1 MIKIKTSPIVSK
13 AASERK
19 SLTVVGKLKV
29 IELGS
34 KSISQRKIESEFNI
48 SKCQVQQ
55 ILKKKIAFKRVNSG
69 ALNLRVPEFTE
80 FNWQSLAPSGIWL
93 SEDYH
98 FAGRGQMRRISLSF
112 CSFVQKPMSI
122 FSSRWKREWHSR
134 VPTRRTKF
142 LSSSATQ
149 FFVVCARIS
158 ILTPLSLGS
167 LWMEHISKVLSKNL
181 YVFITSQKILMSEK
195 ISWGCMR

>member
-80 FNWQSLAPSGIWL
+80 FN
-93 SEDYH
+93 
-98 FAGRGQMRRISLSF
+98 
-112 CSFVQKPMSI
+112 
-122 FSSRWKREWHSR
+122 
-134 VPTRRTKF
+134 
-142 LSSSATQ
+142 
-149 FFVVCARIS
+149 
-158 ILTPLSLGS
+158 
-167 LWMEHISKVLSKNL
+167 
-181 YVFITSQKILMSEK
+181 
-195 ISWGCMR
+195 

>member
-55 ILKKKIAFKRVNSG
+55 ILKKKDCIQESKFGCS
-69 ALNLRVPEFTE
+69 ES
-80 FNWQSLAPSGIWL
+80 QS
-93 SEDYH
+93 
-98 FAGRGQMRRISLSF
+98 
-112 CSFVQKPMSI
+112 
-122 FSSRWKREWHSR
+122 
-134 VPTRRTKF
+134 
-142 LSSSATQ
+142 
-149 FFVVCARIS
+149 ARIYR
-158 ILTPLSLGS
+158 I
-167 LWMEHISKVLSKNL
+167 
-181 YVFITSQKILMSEK
+181 
-195 ISWGCMR
+195 